1 MIYLVLLLMESMNL
15 YILKEFSSLCVVWK
29 KPNPVHK
36 NTTPLYFGMSCLCMC
51 LFGNTLCLSFDQA
64 LHQKNTECA
73 RVYAENAIR
82 KKNEAVNLLRL
93 SSRVDAVASKVQTA
107 LTMKSVSCFLTVNSP
122 SIIEWYKTRGMKC
135 SSQVEFAELQ
145 H

>member
-1 MIYLVLLLMESMNL
+1 MSCPCIYL
-15 YILKEFSSLCVVWK
+15 CV
-29 KPNPVHK
+29 
-36 NTTPLYFGMSCLCMC
+36 NTQ
-51 LFGNTLCLSFDQA
+51 CLSFDQA

-107 LTMKSVSCFLTVNSP
+107 VTMKSVSYFSLSSRRPVLN
-122 SIIEWYKTRGMKC
+122 IYKTRGMKH
-135 SSQVEFAELQ
+135 SSQVR
-145 H
+145 